1 MLLRCPVGIFC
12 LLLWASPGLRAQMD
26 TIHWLPP
33 MFPGVSVVSPFLDLT
48 TPEAQPFQVSI
59 RDGAGNLLHTASVS
73 NTQPVRVNLTPFYGK
88 VVVPKSALHKVSG
101 GNGLVVSGPRPFFAS
116 FRVITDDN
124 TSAGFLVCKG
134 RSALGRTFRIGHVR
148 QVTDKAGDRFNLIS
162 VMASEDSTV
171 VELSGFDP
179 LTAFKMELYDDLV
192 SSPVS
197 MTLNKGQSVVF
208 AHYIGAI
215 GDDQPRNGFMGALL
229 EASKPVA
236 VSSGSWMGA
245 PVILQVSDI
254 GIDQLLPLEKIGREY
269 ILCRGNGATSL
280 EHPIVVA
287 HSNNTAIRIN
297 GETDPVAVLQAGEYF
312 IVPAT
317 YYIPTNSMYIK
328 TSEPAFVYQMLGGIP
343 DGPTSLGTVSLMF
356 IPPISCGL
364 NNRIDNIHLPNKT
377 GDTGFS
383 GSLMVVAMRDSAVTV
398 RFNDVPK
405 DIGPPTPVPGND
417 DFVTYRALNIMVRT
431 QPVQRLS
438 ITSGGALQAMVLA
451 RQEGASYAATFSGP
465 EIRPTRVQLAQYG
478 DGICPDTLKAGGD
491 FDVISWVY
499 EDSLLAGAADTFLQ
513 IPAPGPYKAIV
524 HLAGCR
530 QTAHVADS
538 LTASLIAPQFQY
550 AFGEP
555 TCFGYRDGH
564 ILFGLPNG
572 GVAPY
577 RFSIDRGGHF
587 SGNPLFE
594 QLAAGDYTLVAEDA
608 AGCYNQPL
616 HLVIGQPDSLYVRL
630 EAVGLSLP
638 LHPGSEVV
646 VEGTPGGPVVTTDW
660 TPAIDPPCPGCLRD
674 TLYPEKATW
683 VRLLVTDS
691 AGCTATDSLFLPVE
705 SPVYAPNVM
714 LQGAGSDNDRFV
726 LFSDRPLPVS
736 QLFIF
741 DRWGN
746 EVFER
751 RDFFTNDPD
760 SGWDGNF
767 RNRAVAPGIYVFF
780 ARVEVSPGKIVELR
794 GDVAVLR

>member
-1 MLLRCPVGIFC
+1 
-12 LLLWASPGLRAQMD
+12 
-26 TIHWLPP
+26 

-48 TPEAQPFQVSI
+48 TPEIVPFQVSI
-59 RDGAGNLLHTASVS
+59 RDGAGNLLHTVSVS
-73 NTQPVRVNLTPFYGK
+73 NAQPVRVNLTPFYGK
-88 VVVPKSALHKVSG
+88 VLVAKSALHKVSS
-101 GNGLVVSGPRPFFAS
+101 GNGLVVSGARPFYAA
-116 FRVITDDN
+116 FRVITDDA

-148 QVTDKAGDRFNLIS
+148 QVTDKNGDRFNLIS
-162 VMASEDSTV
+162 IMASEDSTV
-171 VELSGFDP
+171 INLSGFDP

-192 SSPVS
+192 SSPVT
-197 MTLNKGQSVVF
+197 MTLNRGQSVVF

-229 EASKPVA
+229 KASKPVA

-245 PVILQVSDI
+245 PVIFMVSDI

-287 HSNNTAIRIN
+287 HHNNTAIRVN
-297 GETDPVAVLQAGEYF
+297 GETDPVATLQAGEYF
-312 IVPAT
+312 VVPAS

-356 IPPISCGL
+356 VPPITCGL
-364 NNRIDNIHLPNKT
+364 SNRIDNIHLPNKT
-377 GDTGFS
+377 GDTGFA
-383 GSLMVVAMRDSAVTV
+383 GSLMVVAMRDSAVSV

-438 ITSGGALQAMVLA
+438 ITSGGALQVMVLA

-465 EIRPTRVQLAQYG
+465 EIRPTRLQLAQYG
-478 DGICPDTLKAGGD
+478 DGICPDTLIAGGD
-491 FDVISWVY
+491 FDVIRWMY
-499 EDSLLAGAADTFLQ
+499 EDSLLVGAADTFLQ

-524 HLAGCR
+524 HLAGCN

-538 LTASLIAPQFQY
+538 LTASLAAPQFQY

-555 TCFGYRDGH
+555 DCFGEPGGH

-594 QLAAGDYTLVAEDA
+594 GLSAGEYTLVAEDA
-608 AGCYNQPL
+608 SGCYNQPL
-616 HLVIGQPDSLYVRL
+616 RLEIGQPDSLYVRL
-630 EAVGLSLP
+630 DAVQMPLP
-638 LHPGSEVV
+638 LYPGSEVV
-646 VEGTPGGPVVTTDW
+646 VEGTPSRPVAQVAW
-660 TPAIDPPCPGCLRD
+660 NPAIDPLCPGCLRD
-674 TLYPEKATW
+674 TLYPEKAIW
-683 VRLLVTDS
+683 VQLSVSDS
-691 AGCTATDSLFLPVE
+691 AGCAASDSIFLPVE
-705 SPVYAPNVM
+705 SPVYAPNAIRP
-714 LQGAGSDNDRFV
+714 GAGTDNDRFV
-726 LFSDRPLPVS
+726 LFSDRTLPVT

-760 SGWDGNF
+760 AGWNGNF
-767 RNRAVAPGIYVFF
+767 KNRPVVPGIYVFF
-780 ARVEVSPGKIVELR
+780 ARVEVSPGKIIDVK
-794 GDVAVLR
+794 GDIAVLR